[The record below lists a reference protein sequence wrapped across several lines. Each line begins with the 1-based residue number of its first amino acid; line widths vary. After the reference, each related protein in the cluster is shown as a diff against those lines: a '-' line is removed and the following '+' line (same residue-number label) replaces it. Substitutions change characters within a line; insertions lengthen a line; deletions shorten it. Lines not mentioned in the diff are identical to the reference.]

1 MGIFR
6 RTKQEIRADTGTVS
20 YEDALLQA
28 ILGGTGITK
37 SIALQIPTVASAI
50 DLIGNII
57 ASTPICLYKIND
69 GKVVK
74 ITDDYR
80 ISLLNDDT
88 GDTLSPHDFWK
99 AIIRDYYAGKG
110 GYAYINKSK
119 GKAAS
124 LHYVD
129 ESFLTVQ
136 KNTDPIFK
144 DYDILVNAQKY
155 KPYDF
160 IKILRNST
168 DGASGIGIVTEN
180 SKVLEVAYESL
191 IFESNLVKKG
201 GNKKGFLKSEKRLDE
216 TAMTALKKAF
226 KNLYSNNSENVVVL
240 NSGIEFKESSNTS
253 VEMQLNENKVT
264 NANELCKIFHIS
276 PDVIAGK
283 ATDADMQSVAKL
295 AAIPLMKTIE
305 CALNRDFLLE
315 KEKKF
320 FYWAFDTKEL
330 LKGNLKERMEAYGV
344 AIDKKIMTPNE
355 ARYAEDFANIDGLD
369 IINMGLAD
377 VIYDISTKTYFT
389 PNTKTVTD
397 TTNNTNQPLKQQGE
411 NLSTVGGI
419 TPNEAQEAAQ
429 EVVGK
434 TLNGAQTQSLITVV
448 QQYKTGVLTMAQAVN
463 IIALAV
469 GISREEAQELI
480 GETA

>member
-37 SIALQIPTVASAI
+37 DVALQIPTVASAI

-57 ASTPICLYKIND
+57 ASTPIGLYKIDN

-201 GNKKGFLKSEKRLDE
+201 GNKKGFLKSEKRIDD
-216 TAMTALKKAF
+216 TAMTALKNAF

-264 NANELCKIFHIS
+264 NATELCKIFHIS

-330 LKGNLKERMEAYGV
+330 LKGNLKERMDAYGV

-355 ARYAEDFANIDGLD
+355 ARYAEDLPDIDGLD

-377 VIYDISTKTYFT
+377 VIYDIKTKTYFT
-389 PNTKTVTD
+389 PNTKTIID
-397 TTNNTNQPLKQQGE
+397 AAKGGEQQ
-411 NLSTVGGI
+411 
-419 TPNEAQEAAQ
+419 
-429 EVVGK
+429 
-434 TLNGAQTQSLITVV
+434 
-448 QQYKTGVLTMAQAVN
+448 
-463 IIALAV
+463 
-469 GISREEAQELI
+469 
-480 GETA
+480 